1 MAQDF
6 TSREV
11 RIDDVMETGCGL
23 VHRYWARCRGN
34 AFAPAWGDFR
44 LIELP
49 PNIIPFVRVADVID
63 GGRDFRYRFWGTGLG
78 AVRAFDR
85 TGVRLSEI
93 HSPRTPTALAEYRR
107 IVETKIGFAV
117 VYDAHSV
124 EGRPSL
130 HAPCVR
136 LPLSSDGAAVDK
148 IICYT
153 DFDTDAEAWR
163 RFFERRA

>member
-1 MAQDF
+1 MSCRPSGGGAD
-6 TSREV
+6 
-11 RIDDVMETGCGL
+11 RIFGGLGDDL
-23 VHRYWARCRGN
+23 L
-34 AFAPAWGDFR
+34 WGDDGDDEIDGGSGDDQMSGGAGNDN
-44 LIELP
+44 LIGG
-49 PNIIPFVRVADVID
+49 IGADVID

-78 AVRAFDR
+78 AVRALNR

-117 VYDAHSV
+117 VYDAHSG

-148 IICYT
+148 IVCYT
-153 DFDTDAEAWR
+153 DFDTDAEEWR

>member
-63 GGRDFRYRFWGTGLG
+63 TDSLG
-78 AVRAFDR
+78 HRVYEPGSACFD
-85 TGVRLSEI
+85 E
-93 HSPRTPTALAEYRR
+93 
-107 IVETKIGFAV
+107 IVEAFGADV
-117 VYDAHSV
+117 VGAED
-124 EGRPSL
+124 GRIDRKKL
-130 HAPCVR
+130 GR
-136 LPLSSDGAAVDK
+136 
-148 IICYT
+148 
-153 DFDTDAEAWR
+153 W
-163 RFFERRA
+163 